1 MFIKYL
7 RPFFFSPQITK
18 YCIFNYGWLKLYFI
32 EIYLN
37 SSTYF
42 YLHFNPCHIVV
53 FVPELFQ
60 SSQSQKNKNTMCQY
74 MGMSQVCM
82 YKDFCLI
89 FFRLLHFYD
98 PRIVYYQKLHLK
110 EIKIVVKMVYEIS
123 FSTLSFVGVSRISC
137 FSNELSSFL
146 SFVSSRFWLEKNI
159 LFA

>member
-60 SSQSQKNKNTMCQY
+60 SSQSQKNK
-74 MGMSQVCM
+74 
-82 YKDFCLI
+82 I
-89 FFRLLHFYD
+89 RLVHFYD